1 MKLTTLRIDGDLA
14 TRFAQ
19 ELLVRPM
26 NVETK
31 VTAVHRRNGAYEDLE
46 IEICYESGNTESF
59 SVNEK
64 RRKGRRVVSDGSKS

>member
-1 MKLTTLRIDGDLA
+1 
-14 TRFAQ
+14 
-19 ELLVRPM
+19 M